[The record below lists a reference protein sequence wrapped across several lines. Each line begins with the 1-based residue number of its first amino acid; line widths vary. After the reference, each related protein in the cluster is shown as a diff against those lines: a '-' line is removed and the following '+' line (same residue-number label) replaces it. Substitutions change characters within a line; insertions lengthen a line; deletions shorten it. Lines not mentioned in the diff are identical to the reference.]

1 MFNALGHQGKGKRG
15 WGGGAT
21 AKPCDGKVC
30 AVDDGGTKHCCF
42 LFLWVMK
49 KVVEKEAT
57 VPLLGDGE

>member
-1 MFNALGHQGKGKRG
+1 M
-15 WGGGAT
+15 GGGAT